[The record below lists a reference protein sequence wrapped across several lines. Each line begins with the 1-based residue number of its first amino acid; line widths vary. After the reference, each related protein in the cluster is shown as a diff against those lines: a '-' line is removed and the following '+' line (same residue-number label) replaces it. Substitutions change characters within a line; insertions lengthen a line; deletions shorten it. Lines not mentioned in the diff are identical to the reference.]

1 MDRATPALLP
11 NSNSR
16 PTIIRSQAVAV
27 AKGSE
32 AANSSAMA
40 INVTPASAT
49 TTVTTDDAAAINS
62 DVADSVRRAD
72 HVEEAAGE
80 AVVVAAAAAA
90 A

>member
-1 MDRATPALLP
+1 MDRVTPALLP

-40 INVTPASAT
+40 ISGTPANAT
-49 TTVTTDDAAAINS
+49 TTATTDDAAAIS
-62 DVADSVRRAD
+62 ADAAGSGRRAD
-72 HVEEAAGE
+72 HVEAGE
-80 AVVVAAAAAA
+80 AVAGVVVVVAAAG
-90 A
+90 